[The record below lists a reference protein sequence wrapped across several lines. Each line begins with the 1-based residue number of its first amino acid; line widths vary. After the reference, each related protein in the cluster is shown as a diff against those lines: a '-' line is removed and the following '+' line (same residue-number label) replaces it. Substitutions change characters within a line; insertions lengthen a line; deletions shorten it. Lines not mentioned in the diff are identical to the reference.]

1 MTMYKTVPVPTTPT
15 DLRALLGIARTHC
28 DSGVALQAPV
38 TNAADVFFGDVS
50 NQPGFIPPGSSSDV
64 LPINALD
71 SLYLVGTSGDNIIV
85 MIF

>member
-1 MTMYKTVPVPTTPT
+1 MFKTIAVPTTPT
-15 DLRALLGIARTHC
+15 DLRTLLGLARKHC
-28 DSGVALQAPV
+28 DNGIALQAPSANV
-38 TNAADVFFGDVS
+38 QDVNFGNVS
-50 NQPGFIPPGSSSDV
+50 QQPAFIPPGGSSDV